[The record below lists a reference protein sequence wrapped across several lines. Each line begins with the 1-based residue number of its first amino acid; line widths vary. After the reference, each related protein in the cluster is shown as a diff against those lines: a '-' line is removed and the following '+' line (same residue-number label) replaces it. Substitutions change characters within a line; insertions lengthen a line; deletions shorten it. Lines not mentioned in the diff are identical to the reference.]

1 MLKND
6 NIHNN
11 IKSLLIPLMMKMMIE
26 EMNKMDN
33 SKKSKGIKELYLQ
46 MTSNTLSLQ
55 TRYIYQFTDSLR
67 CSL

>member
-26 EMNKMDN
+26 EMNKKHN

-55 TRYIYQFTDSLR
+55 TRYIH
-67 CSL
+67 